1 MRQRSIATRVIR
13 ICAVGAMT
21 AGLGITGA
29 GPALAAPQA
38 ALAAS
43 AGSASPV
50 TMRSCSGDVCETVTL
65 RGNTI
70 TVTTTAR
77 RSRHCIT
84 PRVII
89 VARHVR
95 VVLMA
100 RPSCN
105 QTHPHQRFI
114 VTIRNLPRPVIIFAQ
129 WSQTFGEPSVI
140 FR

>member
-1 MRQRSIATRVIR
+1 MQQRSIATRVTR
-13 ICAVGAMT
+13 ICAVGAMA

-38 ALAAS
+38 PLAAS
-43 AGSASPV
+43 ASAV

-77 RSRHCIT
+77 RARHCIT

-114 VTIRNLPRPVIIFAQ
+114 VTIRNLPRPVIVFAQ
-129 WSQTFGEPSVI
+129 WSKTFGEPSVI